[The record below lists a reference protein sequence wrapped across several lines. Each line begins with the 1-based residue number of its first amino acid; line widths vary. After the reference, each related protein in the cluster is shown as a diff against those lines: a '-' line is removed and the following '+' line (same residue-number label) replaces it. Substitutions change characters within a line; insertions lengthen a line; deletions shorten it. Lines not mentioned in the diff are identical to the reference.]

1 MISPER
7 GPARR
12 KEIKKD
18 LTVPSKRSLNVDYNK
33 VKKEK
38 NMKIE
43 IKKEESKLWAD
54 MSDDENEETKAD
66 TKSDGG
72 NGSRRGSQDKGNE
85 LETDPQ
91 VLHRRQKQIDYGKN
105 TLAYDNY
112 VKLVPK

>member
-18 LTVPSKRSLNVDYNK
+18 PTVPSKRSLNVDYDK
-33 VKKEK
+33 VKKGK
-38 NMKIE
+38 SIKIE
-43 IKKEESKLWAD
+43 IKKEKSELWAD
-54 MSDDENEETKAD
+54 MSDDENEEIKAD
-66 TKSDGG
+66 SKSDGR
-72 NGSRRGSQDKGNE
+72 NGSRRGSQDKGFE

-91 VLHRRQKQIDYGKN
+91 VLQRRQKQIDYGKN